1 MATFSDTITESVA
14 RRLMESGVVF
24 LAGVND
30 GVAAIQAALDI
41 GTAWNR
47 PTSLPL
53 VFSRFDHPGEAAVR
67 VLDEHDSKCLLND
80 WGITVPPSSVA
91 YTPLEAAAAAEAIG
105 YPVVVKTLGVMHK
118 TEVNGVRL
126 NLGSSDEVKAA
137 AEAMS
142 GLSESYLVE
151 KMVDGGVAEIIVG
164 VARDEQF
171 GPYLVI
177 GSGGVLV
184 EMIKDSASILLP
196 TCREQILEALA
207 RLKCA
212 PLLNGFRG
220 APPADLYSLVDAVMA
235 LASAIERDPSA
246 IVELDINPL
255 ILLPEGRGVYAADAL
270 IKLSGEPKKITGSE
284 VEMMGDT

>member
-1 MATFSDTITESVA
+1 MASSRCRQQWPPSFQTQHLDSTFSPE
-14 RRLMESGVVF
+14 G
-24 LAGVND
+24 
-30 GVAAIQAALDI
+30 
-41 GTAWNR
+41 
-47 PTSLPL
+47 
-53 VFSRFDHPGEAAVR
+53 RF
-67 VLDEHDSKCLLND
+67 
-80 WGITVPPSSVA
+80 GI
-91 YTPLEAAAAAEAIG
+91 AAAEAIG

-151 KMVDGGVAEIIVG
+151 KMVDGGVAELIVG
-164 VARDEQF
+164 VARDEHF
-171 GPYLVI
+171 GPYLLI

-184 EMIKDSASILLP
+184 EMMKDSASILLP

-220 APPADLYSLVDAVMA
+220 APPADLSSLVDAVMA
-235 LASAIERDPSA
+235 LASAIERDPST

-270 IKLSGEPKKITGSE
+270 IKLSGEPKKISGSE
-284 VEMMGDT
+284 VEMMGDNCDEKFSENQP